1 MKRSLILMFG
11 VILTVSMM
19 LLICGSGL
27 ASEAAQQ
34 VSDTDQADNTDS
46 ADNMAET
53 AGFGDGKILIAY
65 YSSTGTTQGIA
76 ERLAAM
82 TGGDLFVIEP
92 AESYSSEDLNWSD
105 SNSRSSREHDNPDLR
120 EMELA
125 ANTVESWDEYDTVF
139 IGYPIWWGIAA
150 WPVDAFVKANDFTDK
165 TVVTF
170 CTASSSGIGES
181 SDILEEMAG
190 TGTWIAGERFRSN
203 TSNEELQEWVEG
215 LGVIQ

>member
-19 LLICGSGL
+19 LLGCGSGL

-34 VSDTDQADNTDS
+34 VSDTDQADNTES

-53 AGFGDGKILIAY
+53 AGFGGGKILIAY

-92 AESYSSEDLNWSD
+92 AEPYSSEDLNWSD

-181 SDILEEMAG
+181 SDILEEMTG

-203 TSNEELQEWVEG
+203 TSNEELQEWVER